1 MSHGS
6 KSYVHLSLIT
16 ICSLCKGVTHCKQR
30 GRVLQFCI
38 SLSFRTEPKE
48 SAQSIADHGTKAY
61 GIGNATGKRPGYGVR
76 APHWFG
82 LALVRLIAYQS
93 TPCVPLNG
101 YGPS

>member
-1 MSHGS
+1 MKHGGLSHGS

-38 SLSFRTEPKE
+38 SLSFRTEPK
-48 SAQSIADHGTKAY
+48 
-61 GIGNATGKRPGYGVR
+61 GYGVR